1 MIDPEIYRQFQEL
14 DIKINRLVRDRNS
27 ASPTKKGSSLLT
39 NIIEELKLD
48 DSQNTSIES
57 LYIIMEGV
65 VDSILENYPE
75 NIFWD
80 LDFLASNMFTKIQE
94 EETNT
99 SKSKR
104 AFYLREK
111 LQDIFELFGNKTA
124 IHFRYIHDFIYGYDW
139 CKWVR
144 SSEDPIMDHLLDPF
158 GNCFL
163 DSIKKR
169 GLEILELI
177 AKNDENYV
185 SLDSGVYRNPFTFSR
200 GTEDEIRL
208 FRDLANTGDIPVPGW
223 QVYGA
228 VQFKKDYSLIRNNR
242 AVTLGIHSNDLPG
255 AHKI

>member
-1 MIDPEIYRQFQEL
+1 MIAPEIHNLFKEL
-14 DIKINRLVRDRNS
+14 DIKINQLVKDRHS
-27 ASPTKKGSSLLT
+27 VSPNRQGSSHLT
-39 NIIEELKLD
+39 YVIEQF
-48 DSQNTSIES
+48 DSGNTKNYSIEY
-57 LYIIMEGV
+57 LYIVMEGV

-99 SKSKR
+99 VKEKVASRYRQK
-104 AFYLREK
+104 LR
-111 LQDIFELFGNKTA
+111 DIFQLFGNKTD
-124 IHFRYIHDFIYGYDW
+124 INFRYIHDFIYGFDW

-144 SSEDPIMDHLLDPF
+144 SSQSNIEIKMLDPF
-158 GNCFL
+158 GICFL
-163 DSIKKR
+163 DSIEKR

-208 FRDLANTGDIPVPGW
+208 FEDLAKTGDIPVPGW
-223 QVYGA
+223 QAYGE
-228 VQFKKDYSLIRNNR
+228 VQYKKDYSLIRNQR
-242 AVTLGIHSNDLPG
+242 AKALKIHSNDLPG